1 MRVRESCEVK
11 GLALDHMEG
20 EVHPARRGQRP
31 VFVGDVNADGLIGVA
46 DILLVLSVLGTA
58 FAP

>member
-1 MRVRESCEVK
+1 M
-11 GLALDHMEG
+11 DHMEG

-46 DILLVLSVLGTA
+46 DILLVLSVFGNGC
-58 FAP
+58 AP